1 MYGKPSGDFKIMGQE
16 YLQGDRMNGRQCV
29 HNKAVSGKNKKD
41 HRFSVEVGTL
51 QVQLSFALD

>member
-1 MYGKPSGDFKIMGQE
+1 MGQE
-16 YLQGDRMNGRQCV
+16 YLQGDQMNRRQCV
-29 HNKAVSGKNKKD
+29 IAFCNKAVSGKNKKD